1 MLDFSKA
8 FDKVPHQRLAAKLHH
23 YGIRGKSLQWI
34 QGFLS
39 NSVLYCEIKGPEDH
53 VALQKDLNAV
63 FAWADKW
70 QMSFNAS
77 KCQHLTVTPLNT
89 LGIIRRNLGP
99 CSKDVK
105 LKAYQTLVRPQLEYA
120 ATAWSPYTARDV
132 KPLEM
137 VQRQA
142 VRFICGEFHRK
153 TSVTPLLDQLQLDQ
167 LATRR
172 VMSQCTMFYKIHH
185 GLVNISFPPNI
196 RLHPTSGRLHNL
208 RYLPVL
214 ATRNTYKYS
223 FFVRTIPTWNR
234 LPAEAVAAPSVNV
247 FQAIA
252 LPAVRVLQPTATHQ
266 VI

>member
-1 MLDFSKA
+1 MPANVNSYCVSNQIIEKTESHKYLGVTISNDLSFKQHISNIRTKA
-8 FDKVPHQRLAAKLHH
+8 
-23 YGIRGKSLQWI
+23 
-34 QGFLS
+34 
-39 NSVLYCEIKGPEDH
+39 
-53 VALQKDLNAV
+53 
-63 FAWADKW
+63 
-70 QMSFNAS
+70 
-77 KCQHLTVTPLNT
+77 LNT

-137 VQRQA
+137 VQRHA

-167 LATRR
+167 LATKR

-196 RLHPTSGRLHNL
+196 RLHPTSGRSHNL

-252 LPAVRVLQPTATHQ
+252 LPAVMVLQPTATHQ